1 VGYRF
6 PSKTIRYEGDP
17 DTDFTGLW
25 IDVRQ
30 VRSGAEFMALTKN
43 TYWAD
48 LHVVMAPFVLAW
60 NVEGPTATE
69 VERDAIGKLVPGH
82 TATDLTYGELPPPAE
97 AGPDVFLTVP
107 VEVKGWIH
115 GKLIESMFHRKE
127 EAEAPKGKA
136 LATVSAPTPN
146 GLPATMEA
154 KTPARR
160 SSSRKRSATT

>member
-17 DTDFTGLW
+17 HSEFAGLW
-25 IDVRQ
+25 IDVQQ
-30 VRSGAEFMALTKN
+30 VRSGAEFIALTKN

-48 LHVVMAPFVLAW
+48 LHIIMAPFVLAW

-69 VERDAIGKLVPGH
+69 VERDAIGELVPGH
-82 TATDLTYGELPPPAE
+82 TATDLTYAVLPAPAD
-97 AGPDVFLTVP
+97 AGPDVFQSVP
-107 VEVKGWIH
+107 VEVKTWIH
-115 GKLIESMFHRKE
+115 TKLIDSTFHREE

-136 LATVSAPTPN
+136 AATISVPTPN